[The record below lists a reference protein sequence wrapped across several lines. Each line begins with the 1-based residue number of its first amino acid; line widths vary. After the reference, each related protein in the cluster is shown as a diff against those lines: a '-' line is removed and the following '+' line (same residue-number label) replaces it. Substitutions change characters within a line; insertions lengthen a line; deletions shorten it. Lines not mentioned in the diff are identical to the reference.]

1 MPSHNK
7 QGVSIDPQSDDSPV
21 HATSIQPASDD
32 SELVHRLVQRHTDA
46 MDDLIDRH
54 ATRLRQTIGRLLAWS
69 SDVDDVLQEV
79 LVLAW
84 RRIDTFRG
92 TGSLEDW
99 LVSMAFH
106 RCRDHQR
113 SLRRRWAHWLHYAD
127 RSSAPSNP
135 SPSTHHLNLPTET
148 AAWQQLQHAMQ
159 QLSASDREL
168 LVMLYL
174 EAWSHQQLADHL
186 GISIATLQ
194 VRLHRARSRLKHHI
208 ESP

>member
-1 MPSHNK
+1 MPSQK
-7 QGVSIDPQSDDSPV
+7 KLGDSIDQLSDDS
-21 HATSIQPASDD
+21 HGNATSTQPASDD
-32 SELVHRLVQRHTDA
+32 SELVQRLVQRQTDA

-84 RRIDTFRG
+84 RRIDTFHG

-113 SLRRRWAHWLHYAD
+113 SLRRRWTHWLRYAD
-127 RSSAPSNP
+127 RSSVPSNQ
-135 SPSTHHLNLPTET
+135 SPSTHNSNLPTET
-148 AAWQQLQHAMQ
+148 AAWQKLQHAMQ
-159 QLSASDREL
+159 HLSASDREL

>member
-1 MPSHNK
+1 MPSQK
-7 QGVSIDPQSDDSPV
+7 KLGDSIDQRSDDSPV
-21 HATSIQPASDD
+21 NATSIQPASDD
-32 SELVHRLVQRHTDA
+32 SELVQRLVQRHTDA

-69 SDVDDVLQEV
+69 SDVDDVLQDV

-113 SLRRRWAHWLHYAD
+113 SLRRRWAHWLRYAD
-127 RSSAPSNP
+127 RSSAPSNS
-135 SPSTHHLNLPTET
+135 SPSTHHSNLPTET
-148 AAWQQLQHAMQ
+148 AAWQKLQHAMQ
-159 QLSASDREL
+159 HLSASDREL

-186 GISIATLQ
+186 GISIETLQ

>member
-7 QGVSIDPQSDDSPV
+7 QWETFEQHPEN
-21 HATSIQPASDD
+21 ATAPCSSIQPASGD
-32 SELVHRLVQRHTDA
+32 SELVQRLVQRQADA

-84 RRIDTFRG
+84 RRIDTFHG

-113 SLRRRWAHWLHYAD
+113 SLRRRWAHWLRYAD
-127 RSSAPSNP
+127 RSLAPSNQ
-135 SPSTHHLNLPTET
+135 SPSTHHTNLPTET

-174 EAWSHQQLADHL
+174 EAWSLQQLADHL

-208 ESP
+208 ESQ